1 MAFDLRQIIISTIR
15 YGEMEE
21 KAKAELLE
29 LMKYTSACFARSDE
43 WSGYHAM
50 WHKKEYVE
58 LRIIPEKM
66 EELRKYKSELDFF
79 CGQIYKDN
87 DHYTYEGILIKSGNI
102 DSVQEDTKR
111 EILFDDIQKRIIDEI
126 RDAKY
131 VIWIAMAWFNN
142 EVIYKE
148 LLKKKAEGFSIVII
162 IDRNEINANAKFDL
176 FKNFEAYSMK
186 MPTKFNNTMHNK
198 FCIIDLKTVIHG
210 TFNWAN
216 AANFNAETIDVTNDD
231 RALAEQFSS
240 EFLELKREAIKQ
252 MIASVF

>member
-1 MAFDLRQIIISTIR
+1 MAFDLRQTIIETIK
-15 YGEMEE
+15 YGEIKED
-21 KAKAELLE
+21 AKAELLE

-87 DHYTYEGILIKSGNI
+87 DHYTYEGILIKPGNI

-111 EILFDDIQKRIIDEI
+111 EVLFDDIQKRIIGEI

-148 LLKKKAEGFSIVII
+148 LLKKKAEGLSIVII
-162 IDRNEINANAKFDL
+162 IDKNEINANAKFDL

-186 MPTKFNNTMHNK
+186 MPTKYNNTMHNK

-210 TFNWAN
+210 TFNWTN

-231 RALAEQFSS
+231 RALAEQFSD
-240 EFLELKREAIKQ
+240 EFLELKREAIRQ
-252 MIASVF
+252 MNAFEF

>member
-87 DHYTYEGILIKSGNI
+87 DHYTYEGILIKPGNI

-111 EILFDDIQKRIIDEI
+111 EVLFDDIQKRIIDEI

-148 LLKKKAEGFSIVII
+148 LLKKKTEGLSIVII

-210 TFNWAN
+210 TFNWTN

>member
-87 DHYTYEGILIKSGNI
+87 DHYTYEGILIKPGNI

-148 LLKKKAEGFSIVII
+148 LLKKKAEGFSIVNI

>member
-29 LMKYTSACFARSDE
+29 LMKYTSACFARCDE

-87 DHYTYEGILIKSGNI
+87 DHYTYEGILIKPGNI

-111 EILFDDIQKRIIDEI
+111 EVLFDDIQKRIIDEI

-148 LLKKKAEGFSIVII
+148 LLKKKAEGLSIVII

-210 TFNWAN
+210 TFNWTN

>member
-1 MAFDLRQIIISTIR
+1 
-15 YGEMEE
+15 
-21 KAKAELLE
+21 
-29 LMKYTSACFARSDE
+29 MKYTSVCFARSDE

-87 DHYTYEGILIKSGNI
+87 DHYTYEGILIKPGNI

-111 EILFDDIQKRIIDEI
+111 EVLFDDIQKRIIDEI

-148 LLKKKAEGFSIVII
+148 LLKKKAEGLSIVII

-210 TFNWAN
+210 TFNWTN

>member
-1 MAFDLRQIIISTIR
+1 MAFDLRQTIIETIK
-15 YGEMEE
+15 YGEIKED
-21 KAKAELLE
+21 AKAELLE
-29 LMKYTSACFARSDE
+29 LMKYTSACFARSNE

-87 DHYTYEGILIKSGNI
+87 DYYTYEGVIIKPGNI

-111 EILFDDIQKRIIDEI
+111 EVLFDDIQKRIIGEI

-148 LLKKKAEGFSIVII
+148 LLKKKDEGLSIVII
-162 IDRNEINANAKFDL
+162 IDKNEINAKAKFDL

-186 MPTKFNNTMHNK
+186 MPTKYNNTMHNK

-210 TFNWAN
+210 TFNWTN

-231 RALAEQFSS
+231 RALAEQFSD
-240 EFLELKREAIKQ
+240 EFLELKREAIRQ
-252 MIASVF
+252 MNVFEF

>member
-1 MAFDLRQIIISTIR
+1 MAFDLRQTIISTIR

-29 LMKYTSACFARSDE
+29 LMKYTSACFARSNE
-43 WSGYHAM
+43 WSGPHAM

-58 LRIIPEKM
+58 LRILPEKM
-66 EELRKYKSELDFF
+66 DGLRKYKSELDFF

-87 DHYTYEGILIKSGNI
+87 EHYTYEGIVIKPGTI
-102 DSVQEDTKR
+102 DIVQEDTKR
-111 EILFDDIQKRIIDEI
+111 EVLFDDIQKRIISEI

-148 LLKKKAEGFSIVII
+148 LLKKKAEGLSIVII

-210 TFNWAN
+210 TFNWTN

-231 RALAEQFSS
+231 RALAEHFSN

-252 MIASVF
+252 MIASAF

>member
-87 DHYTYEGILIKSGNI
+87 DHYTYEGILIKPGNI

-111 EILFDDIQKRIIDEI
+111 EVLFDDIQKRIIDEI

-148 LLKKKAEGFSIVII
+148 LLKKKAEGLSIVII

-210 TFNWAN
+210 TFNWTN

-231 RALAEQFSS
+231 RALTEQFSS

-252 MIASVF
+252 MITSVF

>member
-87 DHYTYEGILIKSGNI
+87 DHYTYEGILIKPGNI

-111 EILFDDIQKRIIDEI
+111 EVLFDDIQKRIIDEI

-148 LLKKKAEGFSIVII
+148 LLKKKAEGLSIVII

-210 TFNWAN
+210 TFNWTN

-252 MIASVF
+252 MITSVF

>member
-1 MAFDLRQIIISTIR
+1 M
-15 YGEMEE
+15 
-21 KAKAELLE
+21 
-29 LMKYTSACFARSDE
+29 
-43 WSGYHAM
+43 
-50 WHKKEYVE
+50 
-58 LRIIPEKM
+58 
-66 EELRKYKSELDFF
+66 
-79 CGQIYKDN
+79 
-87 DHYTYEGILIKSGNI
+87 
-102 DSVQEDTKR
+102 
-111 EILFDDIQKRIIDEI
+111 FDDIQKRIIDEI

-148 LLKKKAEGFSIVII
+148 LLKKKDEGLSIVII

-210 TFNWAN
+210 TFNWTN

-252 MIASVF
+252 MITSVF